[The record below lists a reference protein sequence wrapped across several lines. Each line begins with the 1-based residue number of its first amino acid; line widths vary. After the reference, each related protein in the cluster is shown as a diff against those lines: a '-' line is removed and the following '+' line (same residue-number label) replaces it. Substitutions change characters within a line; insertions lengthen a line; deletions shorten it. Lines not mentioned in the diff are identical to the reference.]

1 MDLPRAPGSRRHL
14 LLVLTLVLSGACTSA
29 NLASSGRSERPAGS
43 DPFHDLLVTA
53 DACSAPPP
61 ATITRGQALGD
72 LDRVERIVRRGYSG
86 FDVLNLGGLDWNET
100 FRRARATL
108 NGTPEPIPV
117 DSFRRFLIDAL
128 SPTRDGHLAFGT
140 LATQGESRWGSTG
153 AHQDAFAANVV
164 LTRAADGWAI
174 ERSRDPAAS
183 PGSLVLDCAGQALG
197 DLLRLTI
204 TGDPPE
210 PAWLLARMST
220 APPEPL
226 RCRIRIG
233 DTIRETQLSLH
244 RLRPSEPRPR
254 AAAPAFESSGTEI
267 LRMRLRNLGDSDK
280 ASLQSFV
287 ATAPAARSARAVV
300 ADLRGNPG
308 GNDSF
313 VRDWFKG
320 LTAGP
325 LHYVAIDELESEVTL
340 QGNVNWF
347 ACKLA
352 SKRLNPADR
361 PDVQQ
366 TLTKAMSRL
375 EDATARQQPFRR
387 WSVSSAT
394 YHGEASS
401 PFSGTLVVLVDSAC
415 GSSCESFLMYAR
427 QVPGALIVGENTAGV
442 GVYGEVRPFHLAASR
457 IWMLA
462 GTKWFHD
469 SPGARVPPEGS
480 GYIPDIWIDSED
492 ASKEAEAIALCL
504 TRHPCGPALRHAIEM
519 QKSPAAPAGR

>member
-1 MDLPRAPGSRRHL
+1 
-14 LLVLTLVLSGACTSA
+14 V
-29 NLASSGRSERPAGS
+29 
-43 DPFHDLLVTA
+43 
-53 DACSAPPP
+53 
-61 ATITRGQALGD
+61 RGQALGD

-86 FDVLNLGGLDWNET
+86 FDALNLGGLDWNET

-117 DSFRRFLIDAL
+117 DSFRRLLIDAL
-128 SPTRDGHLAFGT
+128 SPTRDGHLSFWT
-140 LATQGESRWGSTG
+140 LATHGESRRGSTG

-164 LTRAADGWAI
+164 LTRAGDGWAI

-210 PAWLLARMST
+210 PAWLLARMSA

-226 RCRIRIG
+226 RCRIQTG
-233 DTIRETQLSLH
+233 NTIRETQLSLH
-244 RLRPSEPRPR
+244 RLRASEPGPR

-280 ASLQSFV
+280 AALQSFV

-308 GNDSF
+308 GNNAF
-313 VRDWFKG
+313 VRRWFMG

-325 LHYVAIDELESEVTL
+325 LHDVASDELESEVTL
-340 QGNVNWF
+340 QGNVNWL
-347 ACKLA
+347 ACTLA
-352 SKRLNPADR
+352 SKRLNPAQR
-361 PDVQQ
+361 PDIQQ
-366 TLTKAMSRL
+366 MLAAAMSRL
-375 EDATARQQPFRR
+375 EDASARRQPFRK
-387 WSVSSAT
+387 WSVSSPT
-394 YHGEASS
+394 YQGEASS

-415 GSSCESFLMYAR
+415 GSSCESFVTYAR

-442 GVYGEVRPFHLAASR
+442 GVYGDVRPFHLPASG
-457 IWMLA
+457 IWMQA

-469 SPGARVPPEGS
+469 SPGASVPPEGS

-519 QKSPAAPAGR
+519 QKSPAAPPGR

>member
-1 MDLPRAPGSRRHL
+1 MDFLRAPGSRRHL
-14 LLVLTLVLSGACTSA
+14 LLVLTLVSSGACTSA
-29 NLASSGRSERPAGS
+29 KLVSSERSERLAGS

-53 DACSAPPP
+53 DPCVAPPP

-86 FDVLNLGGLDWNET
+86 FDVLDLGGLDWNET
-100 FRRARATL
+100 FHRVRAAL

-128 SPTRDGHLAFGT
+128 SLTRDGHLAFWM
-140 LATQGESRWGSTG
+140 LATHGEIRSGSTG
-153 AHQDAFAANVV
+153 AHQDVFAANVV
-164 LTRAADGWAI
+164 LTRAGDGWAI

-204 TGDPPE
+204 TGDPPQ

-226 RCRIRIG
+226 RCRLRIG

-244 RLRPSEPRPR
+244 RLRASEPGPL

-267 LRMRLRNLGDSDK
+267 LRIRLRNLDDRDK
-280 ASLQSFV
+280 TSMQAFV

-300 ADLRGNPG
+300 ADIRGNPG

-313 VRDWFKG
+313 VQSWFQG

-325 LHYVAIDELESEVTL
+325 LHYAAIDELESEVTL
-340 QGNVNWF
+340 QGNVNLH
-347 ACKLA
+347 ACRLA
-352 SKRLNPADR
+352 STSLNPAYR
-361 PDVQQ
+361 PDAKRMLA
-366 TLTKAMSRL
+366 TAMSRL
-375 EDATARQQPFRR
+375 EDASARRQPFRR
-387 WSVSSAT
+387 WSVSSPT
-394 YHGEASS
+394 YQGEASS

-415 GSSCESFLMYAR
+415 GSSCESFVMYAR

-457 IWMLA
+457 IWMNA

-469 SPGARVPPEGS
+469 SLGAKVPPEGS

-492 ASKEAEAIALCL
+492 ASQEAEAIASCL
-504 TRHPCGPALRHAIEM
+504 TRDPCGPMLRHAIEM
-519 QKSPAAPAGR
+519 QKSQAAPAGR